1 MKRITL
7 PIRRISV
14 RAFFTRS
21 SNSPRY
27 LVPAS
32 MAERSMER
40 MFFPI
45 SSSGTSPLTIRW
57 ASPSATAV
65 LPTPGSPTSTGL
77 FLVRRERM
85 RMHRAISRSRPTT
98 GSSFP
103 SRARALRLRVNCSS
117 ALDRGSSSRRGA
129 AIRVGASLGRRWT
142 TLMRWRR
149 AVWSF
154 LGSAPRSSSTRMA
167 MVPFSLRMPS
177 SRCSVPTY
185 PPPVLPDSPTAFS
198 MTRLARGVS
207 PWGGASPASPV
218 PTIWTTAALAR
229 SAVTDCSARQ
239 RWAAPASSRR
249 RPSSRCSLPT

>member
-1 MKRITL
+1 M
-7 PIRRISV
+7 
-14 RAFFTRS
+14 
-21 SNSPRY
+21 
-27 LVPAS
+27 
-32 MAERSMER
+32 
-40 MFFPI
+40 
-45 SSSGTSPLTIRW
+45 
-57 ASPSATAV
+57 
-65 LPTPGSPTSTGL
+65 
-77 FLVRRERM
+77 
-85 RMHRAISRSRPTT
+85 
-98 GSSFP
+98 
-103 SRARALRLRVNCSS
+103 NCSS

-129 AIRVGASLGRRWT
+129 AMRVGASLGRRWT

-154 LGSAPRSSSTRMA
+154 LGSVPRSSSTRMA
-167 MVPFSLRMPS
+167 MVPFSRRMPS